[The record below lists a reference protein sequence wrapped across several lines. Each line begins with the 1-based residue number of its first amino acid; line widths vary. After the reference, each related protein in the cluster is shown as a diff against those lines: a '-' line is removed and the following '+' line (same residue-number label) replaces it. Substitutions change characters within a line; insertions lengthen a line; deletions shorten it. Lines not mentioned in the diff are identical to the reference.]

1 MTERGCPDDQRIAA
15 LLDGQLDQR
24 DRAITLAHVD
34 ACEACLDR
42 FTLLTSLLDS
52 APPVVPPALVAAA
65 IAHRPAS
72 RARRLAPV
80 AAVAAGLIVAVAV
93 WRTPPVGG
101 RADDV
106 PHVSVPSPL
115 RTAAPATSTLIV
127 ETPADNEQLAPGFD
141 VRWTGPAGA
150 VFSEVKLTTAAGDV
164 LWSAHVQ
171 GDRSHVVVPVAVPDG
186 APSYLW
192 VTAHLPEGR
201 RLASNVIRVRGR
213 AQP

>member
-1 MTERGCPDDQRIAA
+1 MTERRCPDDQQIAA

-24 DRAITLAHVD
+24 DRATTLAHMD

-42 FTLLTSLLDS
+42 FTLLTSLIDS
-52 APPVVPPALVAAA
+52 APPVVPPALVAASMA
-65 IAHRPAS
+65 RPAS
-72 RARRLAPV
+72 RIRRLAPA

-93 WRTPPVGG
+93 WRTPAGG
-101 RADDV
+101 GAGDV
-106 PHVSVPSPL
+106 PHASAPSPI
-115 RTAAPATSTLIV
+115 RAATPATSTLVV
-127 ETPADNEQLAPGFD
+127 ETPAEDEQLAPGFD

-164 LWSAHVQ
+164 IWSAQVQ
-171 GDRSHVVVPVAVPDG
+171 GARSQVVVPVAVPDG